1 MALSIGLR
9 KASTVRALLVHGIII
24 SAVMGSPPASV
35 CFSREISLQTR
46 AFLVITE
53 ETQCYCFL
61 HSFGSGFPSTSVDG
75 WLHRAIQTVHP
86 KKGKNPISL
95 LSWRRC
101 TTNTSVVGNQY
112 SSTGELSPKYRFPET
127 PILTQLLLFF
137 RQTET

>member
-1 MALSIGLR
+1 MMALSIGLR
-9 KASTVRALLVHGIII
+9 KASTLRGLLVHGIII

-86 KKGKNPISL
+86 KKRNALASFRGAAVQPIPASWGTSTRLQENFHQNIAFLKL
-95 LSWRRC
+95 L
-101 TTNTSVVGNQY
+101 Y
-112 SSTGELSPKYRFPET
+112 
-127 PILTQLLLFF
+127 
-137 RQTET
+137 